1 MLQALATAEGSASQD
16 ADRDDRSTRVGRLT
30 RQKVQTRVAHDY
42 PVLCVPLCYL
52 CRSLVGGN
60 RPFVWRPSKSETR
73 AFACCQVRVSRK
85 RILESAAKV
94 MELYADSR
102 SVLELEFFGEVRTGG
117 CTHAVC
123 SIQAAA
129 LAAYRSGPKV
139 AD

>member
-1 MLQALATAEGSASQD
+1 MLQH
-16 ADRDDRSTRVGRLT
+16 RLYVVT
-30 RQKVQTRVAHDY
+30 YDC

-60 RPFVWRPSKSETR
+60 RPFVWWRSKSEIR

-117 CTHAVC
+117 CTHAVY

-129 LAAYRSGPKV
+129 LAAYRSGPKI
-139 AD
+139 AGWPQRI